1 MFGVI
6 RDTWHKIA
14 AAHRS
19 ADETGAGTV
28 LEFFVPRLKRAF
40 FIRMSVVAL
49 LAAVVFGFVLIPCVI
64 NGESMVPTF
73 PAHGFTFCWRGKYLF
88 GKPRRGDVVI
98 IRYADKVY
106 FLKRGSSGCPA
117 KPWSSATAT
126 SISTGSGRPSLTC
139 ITSAT
144 GICLPGR
151 WSRGI
156 ITWSATT
163 GASRSNSINSARCWP
178 EKSRELRFFRID
190 KDF

>member
-106 FLKRGSSGCPA
+106 FLKRIVG
-117 KPWSSATAT
+117 
-126 SISTGSGRPSLTC
+126 
-139 ITSAT
+139 
-144 GICLPGR
+144 LPGETVELR
-151 WSRGI
+151 NGDLYIHGQRQTEPYVHYNCDWNLPPGRGSRGI

>member
-98 IRYADKVY
+98 IRYADQGLFPETDRRAAGETVEFRNGDLYINGQRQTEPYVHYICDWNLPPRTVEPGHYYVVGDNRSQPIEQHKIRPGAGR
-106 FLKRGSSGCPA
+106 KNRGSPA
-117 KPWSSATAT
+117 FL
-126 SISTGSGRPSLTC
+126 GLT
-139 ITSAT
+139 
-144 GICLPGR
+144 
-151 WSRGI
+151 
-156 ITWSATT
+156 
-163 GASRSNSINSARCWP
+163 
-178 EKSRELRFFRID
+178 RI
-190 KDF
+190 F

>member
-6 RDTWHKIA
+6 RDIWHKIA

-106 FLKRGSSGCPA
+106 FLKRIVGLPGETVD
-117 KPWSSATAT
+117 SAT
-126 SISTGSGRPSLTC
+126 RPLYQRAAQTEITC

-144 GICLPGR
+144 
-151 WSRGI
+151 
-156 ITWSATT
+156 
-163 GASRSNSINSARCWP
+163 
-178 EKSRELRFFRID
+178 
-190 KDF
+190 